1 MKSQKVELT
10 EPVNKMVG
18 AKGQR
23 KGECEIIVWY
33 VYIYIDIY
41 VEFQSYKIKRVV
53 GMDDGD
59 GYTVM

>member
-1 MKSQKVELT
+1 
-10 EPVNKMVG
+10 MVG